1 MMNNEHNDD
10 DNDEF
15 FERLQHSLHMS
26 EKAPLAIPPLTQEYL
41 EKAREAA
48 QVHRRYQ
55 FRFGR
60 FEERVLPMA
69 ASDGLLRNGPV
80 RIDGLGGEWSVT
92 REEIPDD
99 PDWQILKFKC
109 RKELIPDLQG
119 REVKVQIGSE
129 IFALGQI
136 NGNGVAEM
144 EISKEI
150 DMAKAIDVR
159 ILERNNPITGEE

>member
-1 MMNNEHNDD
+1 MMNNEHNDH

-15 FERLQHSLHMS
+15 FARLQQSLHMS
-26 EKAPLAIPPLTQEYL
+26 EETPIAIPPLTQEYL
-41 EKAREAA
+41 DKAREAA

-55 FRFGR
+55 LRFGR

-159 ILERNNPITGEE
+159 ILERNNAISGEE